1 MKNRPDRVAYAVFA
15 ALIVIMVLVVLMS
28 SGACPEG
35 MFYSYR
41 ELACMPGM
49 RP

>member
-1 MKNRPDRVAYAVFA
+1 MNDNPGPVAYAVVL
-15 ALIVIMVLVVLMS
+15 ALIAIMVLVVLMS

-41 ELACMPGM
+41 EFACMPGV

>member
-1 MKNRPDRVAYAVFA
+1 MNDNPSPVAYIVIAI
-15 ALIVIMVLVVLMS
+15 LIVITVLVVLMS

-41 ELACMPGM
+41 EFACMPGV